1 MPLPSSPN
9 PIRASKIKEE
19 FGTNDSPK
27 IRIGQY
33 RDATTHGGKQW
44 PFDVGI
50 PIGTGSDDTT
60 TPIRFSDFHGKQLN
74 IITVIDGGDTEYR
87 VIAAKRDKEVI
98 GGLKSNS
105 GKGVRASARNI
116 IYIVNKTIGS
126 DRGSRNKCALRTGT
140 SNDWYGTNDQ
150 ESPKINIELGEG
162 AKLYGAGGE
171 GGKGGNADGGSGE
184 NGEDGT
190 SALGLEVPTES
201 IVVRSGAKIVA
212 GGGGGGG
219 GGGAKNSKA
228 KVSGG
233 AGGGGAGLPG
243 ANGGSAG
250 NTSAAGSILTFEV
263 RSSAAFVN
271 QSTRALVPD
280 GEGGGTEESDTGDW
294 FAGDLNNDGLTVS
307 GTAYRSGEE
316 GNAPPF
322 GWTSLTNDPVVE
334 TVDMIHRDSGNGTG
348 FRATIRYS
356 PWQKNADIGTDR
368 FQTKIEIVEVLNRG
382 QKYSNGDTLT
392 TALWNSGEGN
402 AQRIIRVTS
411 VSTRTQGDDAS
422 GGNLEEGGDGGD
434 GDSIDTGDGG
444 GVASG
449 GGGGGGSAISG
460 QGGVGGERGIKDDDN
475 ATDGGSGGTGGG
487 GDGGDGDAEGG
498 DQREGSGGSGGENG
512 YAITS
517 SVGSI
522 PTVSGSSRV
531 YGGQASSGG
540 VS

>member
-19 FGTNDSPK
+19 FGTIDSPK

-74 IITVIDGGDTEYR
+74 TITVIDGGGTEYL
-87 VIAAKRDKEVI
+87 VIAADKPKEVI
-98 GGLKSNS
+98 GGLKTNS
-105 GKGVRASARNI
+105 GKGVRANARNI
-116 IYIVNKTIGS
+116 IYVANKTIGS
-126 DRGSRNKCALRTGT
+126 DRGSRSKCALRTGG
-140 SNDWYGTNDQ
+140 SSKWYGDNDFTNA
-150 ESPKINIELGEG
+150 KINIELSEG

-171 GGKGGNADGGSGE
+171 GGKGGNADGGSGFDGE
-184 NGEDGT
+184 NGT

-201 IVVRSGAKIVA
+201 IVVGSGAKIVA

-250 NTSAAGSILTFEV
+250 NTSAAGSILTFQM

-271 QSTRALVPD
+271 QSTRQLTPT
-280 GEGGGTEESDTGDW
+280 GEGGGTQESDTGDW
-294 FAGDLNNDGLTVS
+294 FAGDLNDGLTVS

-356 PWQKNADIGTDR
+356 PHQKAADSGTSR
-368 FQTKIEIVEVLNRG
+368 FQTKIEIVAVLNRG

-392 TALWNSGEGN
+392 TTRWNSGEGN

-449 GGGGGGSAISG
+449 GGGGGGSAING
-460 QGGVGGERGIKDDDN
+460 QGGEGGTRGIKDQDTAQN
-475 ATDGGSGGTGGG
+475 GQNGSDERG
-487 GDGGDGDAEGG
+487 GDGGAGAAEGG
-498 DQREGSGGSGGENG
+498 DQSFGSGGEGGANG

-522 PTVSGSSRV
+522 PSVSGTSRV
-531 YGGQASSGG
+531 YGDEAPNGG

>member
-1 MPLPSSPN
+1 MPLPSSPD
-9 PIRASKIKEE
+9 PIKASEIKNE

-60 TPIRFSDFHGKQLN
+60 TSIRFSDFHGKQLN
-74 IITVIDGGDTEYR
+74 TITVIDGGNTETR
-87 VIAAKRDKEVI
+87 IIASEEDKKVI
-98 GGLKSNS
+98 GGLKSS
-105 GKGVRASARNI
+105 TVKSVRARARNI
-116 IYIVNKTIGS
+116 IYVVNKTIGS
-126 DRGSRNKCALRTGT
+126 DPGSRSTCALRTGD
-140 SNDWYGTNDQ
+140 SNAWYGTNKQ

-184 NGEDGT
+184 NGENGT

-250 NTSAAGSILTFEV
+250 NTSAAGSILTFEM

-271 QSTRALVPD
+271 QSTRELTPT
-280 GEGGGTEESDTGDW
+280 GEGGGTQESDTGGW
-294 FAGDLNNDGLTVS
+294 FAGDVNSDGLTVS
-307 GTAYRSGEE
+307 GTAYRSGEG

-322 GWTSLTNDPVVE
+322 AWTSLEDPPVVE
-334 TVDMIHRDSGNGTG
+334 TVNMIGGNGEG

-356 PWQKNADIGTDR
+356 PHQKAADSGTSR
-368 FQTKIEIVEVLNRG
+368 FQTKIQIDAVLNRG
-382 QKYSNGDTLT
+382 QKYNDGNVLST
-392 TALWNSGEGN
+392 TRWNSGEGN
-402 AQRIIRVTS
+402 AQRIIKVTS
-411 VSTRTQGDDAS
+411 VSTRTQGDDAD

-460 QGGVGGERGIKDDDN
+460 QGGSGGIRGIKDQDTAQN
-475 ATDGGSGGTGGG
+475 GQGGSGERG
-487 GDGGDGDAEGG
+487 GDGGAGTAEGG
-498 DQREGSGGSGGENG
+498 DQSFGSGGEGGANG

-522 PTVSGSSRV
+522 PAVSGTSRV
-531 YGGQASSGG
+531 YGDQASNGG